1 MWSSNP
7 KKIKK
12 NETVKNSSES
22 FLKSCKERVTFLKG
36 NFF

>member
-12 NETVKNSSES
+12 NETVKISSEG
-22 FLKSCKERVTFLKG
+22 VTFLKA